1 MITEIEVKA
10 RGDLKCPDY
19 VTKLDKLD
27 KDLFTWKKAG
37 HSTDDK
43 EGEIGTKLYHL
54 FLILLFIYFLKF
66 LSKIFHIIPLFY
78 F

>member
-1 MITEIEVKA
+1 MITEIEVRA

-27 KDLFTWKKAG
+27 KDLFTWKKAA

-43 EGEIGTKLYHL
+43 DGEIGMKYHVFLLKVFRKLETGR
-54 FLILLFIYFLKF
+54 
-66 LSKIFHIIPLFY
+66 
-78 F
+78 